1 MSNIFKANSRF
12 AILSEDK
19 KDDVKNEKKNE
30 KKKGELKNEKK
41 NGELKNEKKN
51 ENLKQ
56 VNEPPK
62 INSFKDDRPMYN
74 DRPTPSSNLFSKKLS
89 DKAEQQRKEDELK
102 RRDAELEKSL
112 SIDNFPEL
120 SKNTN
125 TNTNTNTI
133 TNLIETPNF
142 LEKIKK
148 EKKIVQKVKKKEE
161 IPYGWTLITYNKK
174 TNKSYIEYNEQ
185 YIEDEQNKKEEEEKM
200 KSFMIIDALVNL
212 HLKRKEKYI
221 NEWGYDEYEKMF
233 ISPNY
238 DPEYFDKLDAKYEE
252 EMEKLR
258 EQEYA
263 QEETDSE

>member
-30 KKKGELKNEKK
+30 KKK
-41 NGELKNEKKN
+41 GELKNEKKN

-125 TNTNTNTI
+125 TNTNTI

-174 TNKSYIEYNEQ
+174 Q
-185 YIEDEQNKKEEEEKM
+185 
-200 KSFMIIDALVNL
+200 
-212 HLKRKEKYI
+212 I
-221 NEWGYDEYEKMF
+221 NH
-233 ISPNY
+233 I
-238 DPEYFDKLDAKYEE
+238 
-252 EMEKLR
+252 
-258 EQEYA
+258 
-263 QEETDSE
+263 